1 MKLLVVEDEHRMRS
15 YLHRGLTERGF
26 RVDTAE
32 NGDAGLHL
40 ALTEDYAVVI
50 LDVMLP
56 KRDGQSVIRDLRASG
71 KPTPALFLTAHDS
84 VPDKVKDLEL
94 GAHDY
99 LVKPFAFSELLA
111 RLESILRLGPSKQPE
126 ILRIADLEV
135 DLLRHRVMRSGRRID
150 LTPKE
155 FLLLTQLARRV
166 GEVQSRI
173 LLAEHL
179 RGIDVDS
186 DTKIVDVH
194 ISRLRVKLDGPF
206 ENKLVHTVRGLGYL
220 LEERN

>member
-1 MKLLVVEDEHRMRS
+1 MRS
-15 YLHRGLTERGF
+15 YLHRRLTESGF
-26 RVDTAE
+26 VVDTAE

-50 LDVMLP
+50 LNLMLP
-56 KRDGQSVIRDLRASG
+56 QRDGQSVVRDLRASG

-84 VPDKVKDLEL
+84 VPDKVKNLKL

-99 LVKPFAFSELLA
+99 LVKPFAFSEFLA
-111 RLESILRLGPSKQPE
+111 RLESILRRGPPKQSE

-155 FLLLTQLARRV
+155 FLLLTQLARHV
-166 GEVQSRI
+166 GEVQSRMM
-173 LLAEHL
+173 LAEQL
-179 RGIDVDS
+179 WGIDVDS
-186 DTKIVDVH
+186 DAKVVDVH
-194 ISRLRVKLDGPF
+194 ISRLRAKLDRPAQK
-206 ENKLVHTVRGLGYL
+206 KLVHTIRGLGYL
-220 LEERN
+220 LEERD